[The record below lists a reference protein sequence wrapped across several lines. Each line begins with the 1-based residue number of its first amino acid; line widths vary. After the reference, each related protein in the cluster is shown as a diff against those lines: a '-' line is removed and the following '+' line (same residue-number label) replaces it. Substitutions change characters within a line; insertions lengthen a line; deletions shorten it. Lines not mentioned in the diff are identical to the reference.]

1 MTSYILWRTLHV
13 VLSTGY
19 TNVIHRIYAL
29 YRIYIYP
36 VHHIVEFAYRITPTG
51 LNYLHRIYPQDIQK
65 YVLWV
70 YPVEKFLNI
79 LYIVYPVGNLSFTD
93 E

>member
-1 MTSYILWRTLHV
+1 MH
-13 VLSTGY
+13 STG
-19 TNVIHRIYAL
+19 
-29 YRIYIYP
+29 YIYP

-70 YPVEKFLNI
+70 YPVENFLYI

-93 E
+93 VVDVKLLEFVDVTLCHS

>member
-1 MTSYILWRTLHV
+1 MH
-13 VLSTGY
+13 STG
-19 TNVIHRIYAL
+19 
-29 YRIYIYP
+29 YIYP

-93 E
+93 DTRSHSKT

>member
-1 MTSYILWRTLHV
+1 MH
-13 VLSTGY
+13 STG
-19 TNVIHRIYAL
+19 
-29 YRIYIYP
+29 YIYP

-93 E
+93 ESHTHTHTHAHTHTRTHAHTHTQSHE